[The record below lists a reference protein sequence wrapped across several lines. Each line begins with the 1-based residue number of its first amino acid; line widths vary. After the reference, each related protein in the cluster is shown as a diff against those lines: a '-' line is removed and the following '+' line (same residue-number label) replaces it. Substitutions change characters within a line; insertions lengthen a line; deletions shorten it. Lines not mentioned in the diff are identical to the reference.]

1 MSEEPKSGVDS
12 AVSAPEPVSEQPS
25 ISAVTKPSVT
35 ELVSDANKDGG
46 TTEGDSKEGVDT
58 VEQETK
64 VATGIKLII
73 FINIITRLLPI
84 VFFVFLNLI
93 SI

>member
-25 ISAVTKPSVT
+25 TSAVTKPSAT

-46 TTEGDSKEGVDT
+46 ATEGDSKEGVVTD
-58 VEQETK
+58 EQETK

-84 VFFVFLNLI
+84 VFHFFLI
-93 SI
+93 